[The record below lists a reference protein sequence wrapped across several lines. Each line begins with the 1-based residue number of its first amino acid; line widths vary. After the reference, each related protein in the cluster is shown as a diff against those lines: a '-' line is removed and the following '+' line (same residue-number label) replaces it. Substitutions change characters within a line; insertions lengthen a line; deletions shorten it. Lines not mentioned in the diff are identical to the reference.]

1 VFLSTSVLV
10 SLATAT
16 LAALPAG
23 GRADGAAGAVCV
35 LAAAECDLREAPAG
49 PREAVLYATPA
60 EVDCRAAVST
70 VAVNSRADLQLESGD
85 CSPMTSDYRF
95 HISRLPESPAGGSLA
110 PQRVR
115 RSPRAA
121 IDRSSRS
128 FGRSFCNGVPVPP
141 PLASNADAPL
151 PAALVSLP
159 DLLPPAASW
168 MSAVAGSLRPGRG
181 SDPPEEPPRIEPAH
195 GTLARG

>member
-1 VFLSTSVLV
+1 MFLSTSVLV
-10 SLATAT
+10 SVATAT

-23 GRADGAAGAVCV
+23 PPADGAAGAVCV
-35 LAAAECDLREAPAG
+35 LAAAECDLAEASAGSREP
-49 PREAVLYATPA
+49 VMYATPA

-95 HISRLPESPAGGSLA
+95 HISRLPENPAGGSLA

-115 RSPRAA
+115 RSPRPA
-121 IDRSSRS
+121 IERSLCHGIP
-128 FGRSFCNGVPVPP
+128 FPP

-151 PAALVSLP
+151 PVALAALP
-159 DLLPPAASW
+159 DLLPPTATRMSSVAS
-168 MSAVAGSLRPGRG
+168 RPRRGRG
-181 SDPPEEPPRIEPAH
+181 SEPPDEPPRIEPAH
-195 GTLARG
+195 GALARG

>member
-10 SLATAT
+10 SVATAT

-23 GRADGAAGAVCV
+23 PPADGAAGAVCV
-35 LAAAECDLREAPAG
+35 LAAAECELAEASAGSREP
-49 PREAVLYATPA
+49 VVIYATPA

-95 HISRLPESPAGGSLA
+95 HISRLPENPSGGSLA

-115 RSPRAA
+115 RSPRPA
-121 IDRSSRS
+121 IERSL
-128 FGRSFCNGVPVPP
+128 CNGIPFPP

-151 PAALVSLP
+151 PVALVSLP
-159 DLLPPAASW
+159 NLLPPRATS
-168 MSAVAGSLRPGRG
+168 MSAVASTLRPGRE
-181 SDPPEEPPRIEPAH
+181 SEPPDEPPRIEPAH
-195 GTLARG
+195 GTLGRG